1 MIIDENKKAGSG
13 LYFTVQLKFVVAF
26 IGTCFW
32 AGFSIWIAQDWI
44 DDLSNYIGQFAAIFL
59 YMV

>member
-26 IGTCFW
+26 IGACF
-32 AGFSIWIAQDWI
+32 
-44 DDLSNYIGQFAAIFL
+44 
-59 YMV
+59 